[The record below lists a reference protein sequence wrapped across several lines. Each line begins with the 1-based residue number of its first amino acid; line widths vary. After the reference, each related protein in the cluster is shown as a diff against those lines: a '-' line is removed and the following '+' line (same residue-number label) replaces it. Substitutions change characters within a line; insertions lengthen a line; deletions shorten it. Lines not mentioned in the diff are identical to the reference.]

1 MKIVYKNWGNLVLAR
16 CLTYQKVPRN
26 KFANL
31 VFTTI
36 KGAGFF
42 LCEYILNTSNCKK
55 LKKDLQ
61 KEIKFL
67 LKKKISCSSPKLVK
81 MTETWCAI
89 NSVKYLS
96 IVISF
101 ISSCSFVSN
110 SNKEKSKVS
119 VFGVILVCI
128 SHHSDWIPR
137 IHALEKIK

>member
-16 CLTYQKVPRN
+16 CLTYQKVQRN

-55 LKKDLQ
+55 LKKNLQ

-67 LKKKISCSSPKLVK
+67 LKKKNILQFSKIS
-81 MTETWCAI
+81 
-89 NSVKYLS
+89 
-96 IVISF
+96 
-101 ISSCSFVSN
+101 
-110 SNKEKSKVS
+110 
-119 VFGVILVCI
+119 
-128 SHHSDWIPR
+128 
-137 IHALEKIK
+137 